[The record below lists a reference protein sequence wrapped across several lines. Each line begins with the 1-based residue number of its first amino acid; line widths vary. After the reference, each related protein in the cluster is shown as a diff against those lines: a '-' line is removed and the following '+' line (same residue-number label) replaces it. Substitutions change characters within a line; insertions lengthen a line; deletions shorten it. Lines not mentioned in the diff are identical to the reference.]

1 MAEVGIKSVI
11 EYVEETTFGYMPS
24 DPTMQWIGLV
34 TKFKPVD
41 KLKTVTIRYFG
52 DDSQTDGRL
61 ENIKNAKVGREVGLE
76 ISYVPQNLMGLGF
89 LKYWTGSAGGLSD
102 DITSVSVGIIDKN
115 ATKYTVINGLI
126 GNEVTL
132 TIPEEGEVTIEG
144 NMVGVEIVTADTDYI
159 GLGSHA
165 TEDASDP
172 LTTDDLTLVQMD
184 YGTGFVDVVDY
195 VNSIKVT
202 ISNTLGIFRD
212 LGSGFSTKIGMIKPI
227 AREVKL
233 SLEMDY
239 EDFTML
245 NNVRSFTSLGFKF
258 TLRGTTFTFTGVRF
272 PEAPFEYK
280 PDDLIGDTLE
290 SLPVEGMTI
299 T

>member
-11 EYVEETTFGYMPS
+11 EYVEETTFGTLPS
-24 DPTMQWIGLV
+24 DPNMQWIGLV

-41 KLKTVTIRYFG
+41 KLKTTTIRYFG

-76 ISYVPQNLMGLGF
+76 ISYVPQSLPGF
-89 LKYWTGSAGGLSD
+89 LKYWTGSATGLSD
-102 DITSVSVGIIDKN
+102 DIPSISVGIIDKN

-132 TIPEEGEVTIEG
+132 TIPEDGEVTVEG
-144 NMVGVEIVTADTDYI
+144 NMVGVEIDTSDTDYI
-159 GLGSHA
+159 GAGSHA
-165 TEDASDP
+165 TEDSGDP
-172 LTTDDLTLVQMD
+172 LTSEDLTLIQMD
-184 YGTGFVDVVDY
+184 TGGGFADITDY

-202 ISNTLGIFRD
+202 IANTLGVFKD
-212 LGSGFSTKIGMIKPI
+212 LGSSFSTKIGAIKPV
-227 AREVKL
+227 AREVKV

-245 NNVRSFTSLGFKF
+245 NNVRSFTSLGLKF
-258 TLRGTTFTFTGVRF
+258 TLGGKTFTFTGVRF

-299 T
+299 A